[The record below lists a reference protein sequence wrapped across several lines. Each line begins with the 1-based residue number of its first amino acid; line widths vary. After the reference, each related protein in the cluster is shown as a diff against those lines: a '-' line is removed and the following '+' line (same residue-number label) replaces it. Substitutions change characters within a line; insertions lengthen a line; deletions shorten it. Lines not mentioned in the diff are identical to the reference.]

1 MRGYLEVR
9 ANLPAKV
16 TRPEQLSLSARILM
30 DRMSRHEVSKRIKH
44 VPAQLISK
52 KVNGNEFMGSW
63 PAIWLL
69 GYQPPTWPACGEL
82 DMVEVVNGRPSVVF
96 NQSDYYFV

>member
-1 MRGYLEVR
+1 MKSSKERR
-9 ANLPAKV
+9 
-16 TRPEQLSLSARILM
+16 LSSTDLKM
-30 DRMSRHEVSKRIKH
+30 
-44 VPAQLISK
+44 

-82 DMVEVVNGRPSVVF
+82 DMVEIVNGRPSVIF
-96 NQSDYYFV
+96 NQSDHYYV